1 METVALPSFIFK
13 PFSGLKES
21 LSKWKYLSFAQKV
34 SLGYLLVLLVSLP
47 LLITTMAGGAI
58 YFRSRAYSPP
68 ATPPTPPNPS
78 PTPVPSTL
86 VNGSFENDSDNNNL
100 PDGWSVLN
108 TGANDGRFLYPEAP
122 DGTYVVKFTPVRRVG
137 FKTIYQQKNISGSSQ
152 DVWNFRLWTKTEMT
166 DPRGKV
172 RVRITFRNSRNNIS
186 QTVNYDLQKTNIGT
200 YQSGTLTAPQAYNQ
214 VIFYI
219 QSSISQG
226 EVFLDDVVLYR

>member
-13 PFSGLKES
+13 PFSGLKGS
-21 LSKWKYLSFAQKV
+21 LSKWKYLSFAQRV

-86 VNGSFENDSDNNNL
+86 VNGSFENDVDNNNL
-100 PDGWSVLN
+100 PDGWDVLN
-108 TGANDGRFLYPEAP
+108 TGPNDGRSLYPEAP
-122 DGTYVVKFTPVRRVG
+122 DGLYVVKFTPSRVG
-137 FKTIYQQKNISGSSQ
+137 FKTIYQQKNVSGSIG
-152 DVWNFRLWTKTEMT
+152 DVWNFKLWTKTELR
-166 DPRGKV
+166 DPRGRM
-172 RVRITFRNSRNNIS
+172 RVRMTFRNPISRTS
-186 QTVNYDLQKTNIGT
+186 QTVSYDLQKTNIGT
-200 YQSGTLTAPQAYNQ
+200 YQSGTLTAPQAYKQ
-214 VIFYI
+214 VVFFF

-226 EVFLDDVVLYR
+226 EVFLDDVVLYK